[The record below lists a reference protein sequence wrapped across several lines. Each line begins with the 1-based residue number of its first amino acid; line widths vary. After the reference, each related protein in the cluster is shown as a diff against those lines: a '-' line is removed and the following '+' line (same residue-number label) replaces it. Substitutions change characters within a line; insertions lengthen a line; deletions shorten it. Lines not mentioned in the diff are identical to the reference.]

1 MTTQRPRVDYEN
13 AEEQTMRPE
22 VQRQPLLPIY
32 EAVHNAIH
40 ASQELELP
48 HIVVDVEI
56 HRAADA
62 LVDEVGRIEGF
73 TVTDRGIGFT
83 DGKT

>member
-48 HIVVDVEI
+48 HIVVDV
-56 HRAADA
+56 
-62 LVDEVGRIEGF
+62 
-73 TVTDRGIGFT
+73 
-83 DGKT
+83 